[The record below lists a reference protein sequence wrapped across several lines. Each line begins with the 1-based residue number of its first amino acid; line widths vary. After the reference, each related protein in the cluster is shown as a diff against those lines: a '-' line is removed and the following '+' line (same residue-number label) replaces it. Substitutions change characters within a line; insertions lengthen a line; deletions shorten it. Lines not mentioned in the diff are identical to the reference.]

1 MGACDQRW
9 PWFAIQV
16 RTSKETTV
24 TNLLQN
30 RDYECFLPL
39 GKSRR
44 RWSDRIKEFEVPL
57 FPGYV
62 FCRFDVHNRLPILKT
77 PGVLQIVGVAKIP
90 APIDD
95 AEITAIQCL
104 GRSGLLTQQWPF
116 LQVGQRARID
126 YGPLRGLTGI
136 VVGIKSEL
144 KLVLSVALL
153 QRSVA
158 VEVDHDWLSE
168 LDESSPVAT
177 AVAPDRSFP
186 SRQAIA
192 PRRFLE
198 IANPEGQLS

>member
-1 MGACDQRW
+1 MGACYERW
-9 PWFAIQV
+9 PWFAVQV
-16 RTSKETTV
+16 KTCKETSV

-57 FPGYV
+57 FPGYL

-77 PGVLQIVGVAKIP
+77 PGVLQIVGVAKVP
-90 APIDD
+90 FPIDD

-104 GRSGLLTQQWPF
+104 GRSGLPTQQWPF
-116 LQVGQRARID
+116 LQVGQRARIE
-126 YGPLRGLTGI
+126 YGPLSGLTGI
-136 VVGIKSEL
+136 IVNIKSEF
-144 KLVLSVALL
+144 KLVLSVSLL

-158 VEVDHDWLSE
+158 VEVERDWLSE
-168 LDESSPVAT
+168 LDQFSPVAT

-186 SRQAIA
+186 SSQAIA
-192 PRRFLE
+192 ARRALRST
-198 IANPEGQLS
+198 NLEGQLA